1 MPSSENR
8 ADRTFGGGIPVRF
21 VVDFTSKR
29 RCVKYANENSAH
41 ARPEQFNDTRN
52 CPAAA
57 PEKIEKPLV
66 ARGHVVRLNSVNTG
80 RITGKADCTEVAD
93 TETADRLFIVHV
105 SRISDEGAK
114 SNSVCR
120 ALFDSSPAMPTA
132 SSTDTRMVLQQPVV
146 AEIELFLA
154 TAKGIA
160 LPVNETVAQKMLYR
174 VTGTSPVMDKT
185 TACTVAEID
194 TPLSTMSPVV

>member
-1 MPSSENR
+1 M
-8 ADRTFGGGIPVRF
+8 RF

-29 RCVKYANENSAH
+29 RGVKYAKENSAQ

-52 CPAAA
+52 CPAAP
-57 PEKIEKPLV
+57 PEKIEKLLV
-66 ARGHVVRLNSVNTG
+66 ARGHVVRLNSVNAG
-80 RITGKADCTEVAD
+80 KMTGKADCDVDAGRGMAD
-93 TETADRLFIVHV
+93 KLFIVHV
-105 SRISDEGAK
+105 SCISDEGAK
-114 SNSVCR
+114 SNSTCR
-120 ALFDSSPAMPTA
+120 ALLDSSPVMPTA

-174 VTGTSPVMDKT
+174 VTGMSPVMDST
-185 TACTVAEID
+185 TA
-194 TPLSTMSPVV
+194 